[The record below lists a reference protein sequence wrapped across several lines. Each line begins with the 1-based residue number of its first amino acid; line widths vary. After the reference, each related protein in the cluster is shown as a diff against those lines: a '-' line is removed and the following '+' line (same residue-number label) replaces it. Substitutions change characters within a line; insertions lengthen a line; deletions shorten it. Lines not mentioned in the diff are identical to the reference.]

1 MLGGIAG
8 ELRKKQSICLHLSE
22 SDFRLILIFPLINP
36 LRFNSTLTI
45 MRSAFARGAVVRRI
59 YALISSSATI
69 AASSIIE
76 SGVVIG
82 PHVVVGPFCFISAGV
97 RIGEGSVIASHVVI
111 NGDTCIGKENH
122 IGMGSSIGEISQ
134 DLKYAGEPAR
144 LEIGDGNQIGR
155 HSTLHRGTAQ
165 GGGVTRLGNQN
176 VFQAGVHIGHDC
188 QVGNH
193 TTMGDHSG
201 LAGHVTLGDF
211 SQLGALCAVHQFCII
226 GTGSRLLDNTCVV
239 QDVPPYVTA
248 SGNRAVPQGINERA
262 LALASADAAQQT
274 VIRHLYDL
282 LYHQQAAV
290 EIVKLE
296 IERLS
301 LEYPLLC
308 HFNDFFTRST
318 RGIIR

>member
-1 MLGGIAG
+1 M
-8 ELRKKQSICLHLSE
+8 
-22 SDFRLILIFPLINP
+22 
-36 LRFNSTLTI
+36 
-45 MRSAFARGAVVRRI
+45 
-59 YALISSSATI
+59 ISSSATV

-76 SGVVIG
+76 PGAVIG
-82 PHVVVGPFCFISAGV
+82 SHVVVGPFCFISSGV

-111 NGDTCIGKENH
+111 NGDTTIGRENR

-134 DLKYAGEPAR
+134 DLKYAGEPAS
-144 LEIGDGNQIGR
+144 LEIGDENEIGR

-165 GGGVTRLGNQN
+165 GGGVTRIGNLN
-176 VFQAGVHIGHDC
+176 IFQAGVHIGHDC

-211 SQLGALCAVHQFCII
+211 SQIGALCAVHQFCVI

-239 QDVPPYVTA
+239 QDVPPYVIA
-248 SGNRAVPQGINERA
+248 SGNRAVPRGIHENAQGYIRA
-262 LALASADAAQQT
+262 KTDQQS

-282 LYHQQAAV
+282 LYHQHVAIEA
-290 EIVKLE
+290 VKLE
-296 IERLS
+296 IKRLS
-301 LEYPLLC
+301 VEYPILC
-308 HFNDFFTRST
+308 QFNDFFTRST